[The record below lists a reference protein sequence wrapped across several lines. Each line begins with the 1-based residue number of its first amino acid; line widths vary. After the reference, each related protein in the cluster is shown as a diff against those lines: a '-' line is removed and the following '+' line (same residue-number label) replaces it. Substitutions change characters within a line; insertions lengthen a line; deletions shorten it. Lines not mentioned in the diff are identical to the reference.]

1 MRRPYTSVLYSQGVS
16 AEAPI
21 VSDDE
26 PSRRYLHEP
35 GQPPRRRRRGR
46 IAGLVV
52 LALLLSAALA
62 AGALAYLDVREQA
75 SDERAARRDAV
86 STLDG
91 ELRRVRERLSS
102 LSARNDG
109 LLARL
114 EAAERGLE
122 QERAGLAP
130 LARRVQRS
138 VFSIRVPD
146 GEGSGWAAYTA
157 GGSTYLV
164 TAEHVVESFGDVD
177 VRQRDRS
184 WDGEVVRTDDENDLA
199 LVRVSGLIAPA
210 LWQDPENRGRPR
222 AGDELLLVGSPY
234 GLEGSVTTGVVSR
247 VNDEEIQTDAAANP
261 GNSGG
266 PLVDGRGRVAGVLVS
281 GAGENV
287 NFAVPI
293 QRACIEIRDC

>member
-1 MRRPYTSVLYSQGVS
+1 VL
-16 AEAPI
+16 
-21 VSDDE
+21 
-26 PSRRYLHEP
+26 
-35 GQPPRRRRRGR
+35 
-46 IAGLVV
+46 
-52 LALLLSAALA
+52 LALLLAAALA
-62 AGALAYLDVREQA
+62 AGVLSYLDVREQA
-75 SDERAARRDAV
+75 SDERAERRAAV

-102 LSARNDG
+102 LSAQNDG

-114 EAAERGLE
+114 EAAERGLQ

-138 VFSIRVPD
+138 VFTIRVLD
-146 GEGSGWAAYTA
+146 GEGSGWAAYTEE
-157 GGSTYLV
+157 GSTYIV
-164 TAEHVVESFGDVD
+164 TADHVVEGFAEVD
-177 VRQRDRS
+177 VRQSSRS
-184 WDGEVVRTDDENDLA
+184 WDGEVVRTDGENDLA
-199 LVRVSGLIAPA
+199 LVRVDGLIASA
-210 LWQDPENRGRPR
+210 LWQDPEHRGRPR
-222 AGDELLLVGSPY
+222 AGDQLLLVGSPY

-247 VNDEEIQTDAAANP
+247 ASDEEIQTDAAANP
-261 GNSGG
+261 GNSCG